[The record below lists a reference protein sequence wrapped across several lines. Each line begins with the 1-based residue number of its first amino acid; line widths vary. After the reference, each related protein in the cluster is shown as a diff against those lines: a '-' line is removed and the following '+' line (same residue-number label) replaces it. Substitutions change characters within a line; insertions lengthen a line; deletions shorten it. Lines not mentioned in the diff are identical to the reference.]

1 MQVDPHFLRRYL
13 TGFKSFVD
21 PTTLS
26 FPSERVGVVG
36 PNGCGKS
43 NVIDAVRWVM
53 GESSNQRKIK
63 MAYGTFKSVEEVAT
77 KFDIEVADT
86 TIFIGE
92 KTLEISELL
101 FSIIEN
107 NLRDKINYVS
117 EYAICE
123 TIIRPILDIVAQ
135 NYPLKVWSHIPYNVD
150 QEKGLVGEPDYLIAP
165 KNKYGGMVSPAL
177 CVIEAKKD
185 NFDEGWTQA
194 LAEMVASSLLE
205 AKTCYAVVTTGTVW
219 QFGKLKN
226 NIFIID
232 PTFVS
237 AATDLQRLFNIINWV
252 FNEIA

>member
-1 MQVDPHFLRRYL
+1 
-13 TGFKSFVD
+13 
-21 PTTLS
+21 
-26 FPSERVGVVG
+26 
-36 PNGCGKS
+36 
-43 NVIDAVRWVM
+43 
-53 GESSNQRKIK
+53 

-150 QEKGLVGEPDYLIAP
+150 KEKGLVGEPDYLIAP
-165 KNKYGGMVSPAL
+165 KNKYGGMASPAL

-205 AKTCYAVVTTGTVW
+205 EKTYYAVVTTGTVW

-226 NIFIID
+226 NIFIVD
-232 PTFVS
+232 PTSIS
-237 AATDLQRLFNIINWV
+237 APTDLQRLFNMTNWI
-252 FNEIA
+252 FNEISQK